1 MLSNLSQ
8 GIKIS
13 ITRSIKTAFEQYMAR
28 ILWDEKTYRFEDFLD
43 EWRTY
48 IHTSA
53 SWYDKVDEEIKTS
66 PAFHEELAAKINEVI
81 ERIFSEEPTS
91 GQLEELEALQKEMGT
106 DFDFSC
112 RAEAKFYID
121 FLSEQLKKKKS
132 N

>member
-1 MLSNLSQ
+1 MFSSLSQ

-13 ITRSIKTAFEQYMAR
+13 ITRSIKTSFEQYMAK
-28 ILWDEKTYRFEDFLD
+28 IMWDEKVYRFEDFFN
-43 EWRTY
+43 EWKTY

-53 SWYDKVDEEIKTS
+53 SWYDKVSEEIKSS
-66 PAFHEELAAKINEVI
+66 PEFHEELAEKINEVV
-81 ERIFSEEPTS
+81 ERVLSEEPTS
-91 GQLEELEALQKEMGT
+91 DQLEELEALQKEAGT

-112 RAEAKFYID
+112 RMEAKFYID